1 MKINGTARMVALSA
15 VAAVVLGT
23 FPSPGSAGGHQ
34 MSIVDNETQPAF
46 DLEKAILETVS
57 VDTGQDTG
65 GDGITDR
72 VYADVYRPGE
82 GRHGLKSPVVLTASP
97 YHEGNWPDAGQG

>member
-1 MKINGTARMVALSA
+1 
-15 VAAVVLGT
+15 
-23 FPSPGSAGGHQ
+23 